1 MNLVESLSSEYETAL
16 GVINILFYFLRLFY
30 WSFFMVFTSFS
41 VHVMKDTQIQVKC
54 NRYID

>member
-16 GVINILFYFLRLFY
+16 GVINILFYCLRLFH
-30 WSFFMVFTSFS
+30 WPFFMVFTSFS